1 MCFHEM
7 IEIHMGQSLLWQTY
21 FCVNLKGGS
30 FFKQKKETCVKLAY
44 FQIPLGSQMTYT
56 LKVMKNFKAITMS
69 CILMNQFSRKKR
81 KILRKSRFWV
91 FQQKY
96 TIENLQFLSFAF
108 ISVTCPIRVATH
120 HLRYF
125 MLQLVLEFI
134 ILQGKQ
140 QTT

>member
-1 MCFHEM
+1 
-7 IEIHMGQSLLWQTY
+7 
-21 FCVNLKGGS
+21 
-30 FFKQKKETCVKLAY
+30 
-44 FQIPLGSQMTYT
+44 MTYT

-140 QTT
+140 QTTWFINFKQDAFSLISFPLFQLHIVQYFQTLSANSEGIKLIGTP